1 MKTILQWIVLVV
13 VSVCCHGDEESMHHL
28 ILLDQLP
35 NYISLDS
42 SPQIILRTNFS
53 GFVDFKESDDFK
65 VLLNVT
71 APSIEEAYAVTADVT
86 ESKGRLLIQVYEN
99 KLSSSLIT
107 LPWIFII
114 ITIATCVVIILASA
128 YALWWYCSKK
138 YLDLQRDYYSHGNVM
153 FRSRNSE
160 CLSSGAGE
168 LLIQSDHGRDS
179 MIDDG
184 KDLPDLPE
192 EDEDENGIPIRRQKK
207 KSKFVMMTVMR
218 TMKRLMII
226 S

>member
-1 MKTILQWIVLVV
+1 MSKLNEFIVFQ
-13 VSVCCHGDEESMHHL
+13 CK
-28 ILLDQLP
+28 
-35 NYISLDS
+35 
-42 SPQIILRTNFS
+42 
-53 GFVDFKESDDFK
+53 DFK
-65 VLLNVT
+65 
-71 APSIEEAYAVTADVT
+71 I
-86 ESKGRLLIQVYEN
+86 LIFLVFQYEN
-99 KLSSSLIT
+99 NLSSSFIT
-107 LPWIFII
+107 LPWIFVI

-128 YALWWYCSKK
+128 YAIWWYCSKK

-192 EDEDENGIPIRRQKK
+192 EDEDENGMVSSLLLNVVK
-207 KSKFVMMTVMR
+207 
-218 TMKRLMII
+218 
-226 S
+226 